1 MTRWR
6 IAMAQINTLVGDLE
20 GNTRKI
26 EAGIQRAREAG
37 ANLVVF
43 PEMAVTGYPPEDLLL
58 KPAFLQANMTIVQQ
72 LARATQGITAIV
84 GFADVDD
91 DVYNAA
97 AVLHDGAWVHTYHK
111 HYLPNYAVFDEDRYF
126 RRGADIPVFR
136 RDGVAFGVSI
146 CEDIWYPAGP
156 PEIQALQGGARLL
169 VNISAS
175 PYHAGKMTSREQM
188 LATRAADNAAV
199 VAFCN
204 LVGGQDELV
213 FDGGSVIIDE
223 RGQVITRG
231 AQFVEDFVVAD
242 VDLGAVFRRRLHDP
256 RRRKATGTPLTT
268 VTLPSLAQA
277 TQSQPAPAQ
286 YGRQPLAPHIIEPLP
301 ALAEIYQALV
311 VGTRDYVRKN
321 GFEKVAIGLSGGID
335 SSLVACIAADALG
348 PENVVG
354 VAMPS
359 RYTSDMSNTD
369 AAYLAENLGIGFMT
383 IPIERVFQA
392 YLDVLAEPFAN
403 TAPGVAEENVQARIR
418 GNYLM
423 ALSNKFGWMVLTTGN
438 KSEMSAGYATLYGDM
453 AGGYAVIKDVL
464 KTLVYDLSN
473 WRNMHGDAP
482 VIPERCI
489 TRPPSAELRPDQKDT
504 DSLPPYEVLDAILRA
519 YVEDDQSPE
528 DIVMALALPEGLVQR
543 VTRMVDRNEY
553 KRRQA
558 PPGVRITTRAFG
570 KDRRLPITQ
579 RFTSTD

>member
-1 MTRWR
+1 MTYWR
-6 IAMAQINTLVGDLE
+6 IALAQINVLVGDIE
-20 GNTRKI
+20 GNVHKI
-26 EAGIQRAREAG
+26 EAGIQQAREVG
-37 ANLVVF
+37 ADLVVF
-43 PEMAVTGYPPEDLLL
+43 PELAVTGYPPEDLLL
-58 KPAFLQANMTIVQQ
+58 KPAFLQANMAAVLR

-84 GFADVDD
+84 GFADVDN

-97 AVLHDGAWVHTYHK
+97 AILHDGEWVRTYRK

-126 RRGADIPVFR
+126 RKGTEIPVFE

-156 PEIQALQGGARLL
+156 PEVQALQGGARLL

-175 PYHAGKMTSREQM
+175 PYHAGKLASREQM
-188 LATRAADNAAV
+188 LITRATDNAAV

-213 FDGGSVIIDE
+213 FDGSSVIVNE
-223 RGQVITRG
+223 RGQVLARG
-231 AQFVEDFVVAD
+231 AQFAEDFIVAD
-242 VDLGAVFRRRLHDP
+242 VDLGAVFRWRLHDP
-256 RRRKATGTPLTT
+256 RWRKATPTPLPV
-268 VTLPSLAQA
+268 VTLPVVRSA
-277 TQSQPAPAQ
+277 TPLPA
-286 YGRQPLAPHIIEPLP
+286 RQPCAPHIAAPLP
-301 ALAEIYQALV
+301 PLAEIYQALV
-311 VGTRDYVRKN
+311 LGVRDYIRKN
-321 GFEKVAIGLSGGID
+321 GFKKVVIGLSGGID
-335 SSLVACIAADALG
+335 SSLVACIAVDALG

-359 RYTSDMSNTD
+359 RYTAEMSNTD
-369 AAYLAENLGIGFMT
+369 AAQLATNLGIGFMT
-383 IPIERVFQA
+383 IPIESVFQA
-392 YLDVLAEPFAN
+392 YLDVLAGPFAG
-403 TAPGVAEENVQARIR
+403 TTPGVAEENIQARIR

-423 ALSNKFGWMVLTTGN
+423 ALSNKFGWLVLTTGN

-464 KTLVYDLSN
+464 KTLVYDLAN
-473 WRNMHGDAP
+473 WRNAQGDAP

-504 DSLPPYEVLDAILRA
+504 DSLPPYEVLDAILKA

-528 DIVMALALPEGLVQR
+528 DIVATLGLPEDVVRR
-543 VTRMVDRNEY
+543 VARMVDRNEY

-558 PPGVRITTRAFG
+558 PPGVRITARAFG

-579 RFTSTD
+579 RFVSTD

>member
-20 GNTRKI
+20 GNARKI
-26 EAGIQRAREAG
+26 ETGIQRARELG
-37 ANLVVF
+37 ADLVLF
-43 PEMAVTGYPPEDLLL
+43 PELSVTGYPPEDLLL
-58 KPAFLQANMTIVQQ
+58 KPAFLEANLAIVAR

-84 GFADVDD
+84 GFADMDD

-97 AVLHDGAWVHTYHK
+97 AILHDGAWIHTYRK

-126 RRGADIPVFR
+126 RRGETIPIYR
-136 RDGVAFGVSI
+136 RDKIAFGVSI

-175 PYHAGKMTSREQM
+175 PYHAGKAAMREQM
-188 LATRAADNAAV
+188 LVTRATDNAAV

-223 RGQVITRG
+223 RGQVIARG
-231 AQFVEDFVVAD
+231 AQFAEDFIVAD

-256 RRRKATGTPLTT
+256 RRRKAAAAPLTDI
-268 VTLPSLAQA
+268 SLAA
-277 TQSQPAPAQ
+277 IAQ
-286 YGRQPLAPHIIEPLP
+286 DRLPPNRPTLTPHIVEPQP
-301 ALAEIYQALV
+301 PLAEIYQALV
-311 VGTRDYVRKN
+311 LGTRDYVRKN
-321 GFEKVAIGLSGGID
+321 GFEKVVIGLSGGID

-369 AAYLAENLGIGFMT
+369 AALLAKNLGIGFMT

-392 YLDVLAEPFAN
+392 YLDVLAEPFTGTPPN
-403 TAPGVAEENVQARIR
+403 VAEENVQARIR

-423 ALSNKFGWMVLTTGN
+423 ALSNKFGWLVLTTGN

-453 AGGYAVIKDVL
+453 AGGFAVIKDVL
-464 KTLVYDLSN
+464 KTLVYDLSH
-473 WRNMHGDAP
+473 WRNTQGDTP

-504 DSLPPYEVLDAILRA
+504 DSLPPYDVLDAILKA
-519 YVEDDQSPE
+519 YVEEDQAPE
-528 DIVMALALPEGLVQR
+528 DIAASYDPALVQR

-579 RFTSTD
+579 RFTK